1 MLEFHPIANCW
12 RLIEGDDFDNLVH
25 DIKEHG
31 LHNPIVLFEDK
42 ILDGRNRYRAC
53 KLAGVE
59 PHFVAYGDWDDPRIE
74 KSIVEDGNGV
84 VGYEYSINLFGIPD
98 EEDWLGSDDNIVAK
112 FYGPLSDPISFAKSL
127 NDMRRHDNESQ
138 RSMTAA
144 RLATLPKGLRSDAS
158 MAASV
163 PTQEEAAKM
172 MDVSRESVQR
182 ARVVI
187 DNGAK
192 ELIDAVELG
201 QVSVRAASD
210 IAANIPKPQQ
220 AEIVARGER
229 EILEAAK
236 AIRHEKAE
244 ARRAEI
250 AKLKDDAPPLPDGQ
264 YGVIVIDPPWQMEK
278 IERDVRPNQVSF
290 DYPTMDEAELAAFGV
305 PSIAAPDCH
314 LYCWTTH
321 KHLPMA
327 LRLVEA
333 WGFRYVMTH
342 VWHKPGGFQPIG
354 LPQYNC
360 EFVIYARKGSPK
372 FVDTKSFFAC
382 FEAPRREHS
391 RKPDEF
397 YELVQRVT
405 DGRRIDV
412 FSREA
417 REGFDQF
424 GNEAD
429 KFTGVA

>member
-1 MLEFHPIANCW
+1 MPLNFHPASAIFE
-12 RLIEGDDFDNLVH
+12 LIEGVEFDALVEN
-25 DIKEHG
+25 IAKHG
-31 LHNPIVLFEDK
+31 LINDIWLHPDGS

-53 KLAGVE
+53 LEAGV
-59 PHFVAYGDWDDPRIE
+59 DPRFQTW
-74 KSIVEDGNGV
+74 DGIG
-84 VGYEYSINLFGIPD
+84 
-98 EEDWLGSDDNIVAK
+98 
-112 FYGPLSDPISFAKSL
+112 FAADFVWAL
-127 NDMRRHDNESQ
+127 NATRRHLEGNARKIAAAKYAIELEREASERSGMRTDLTSSQDCDKVDFGRSSEKAAEKFNESPRTIQ
-138 RSMTAA
+138 SAVKVVKDGAPELVKAVERGEVSVAA
-144 RLATLPKGLRSDAS
+144 AADVATLPK
-158 MAASV
+158 
-163 PTQEEAAKM
+163 T
-172 MDVSRESVQR
+172 
-182 ARVVI
+182 
-187 DNGAK
+187 
-192 ELIDAVELG
+192 
-201 QVSVRAASD
+201 
-210 IAANIPKPQQ
+210 QQ

-236 AIRHEKAE
+236 AIRQEKAE

-250 AKLKDDAPPLPDGQ
+250 AKLKEDAPPLPDGQ

-290 DYPTMDEAELAAFGV
+290 DYPTMDEAELATFGV

-397 YELVQRVT
+397 YEIVQRVT

-424 GNEAD
+424 GNEAN